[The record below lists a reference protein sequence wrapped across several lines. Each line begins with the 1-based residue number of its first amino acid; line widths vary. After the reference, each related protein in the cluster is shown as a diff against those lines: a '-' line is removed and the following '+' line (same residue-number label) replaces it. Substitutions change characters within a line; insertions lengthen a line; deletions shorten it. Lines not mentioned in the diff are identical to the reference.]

1 MYWLM
6 SESETYL
13 TVTGS
18 KLIWTVG
25 FTGSGSIGR
34 VWPTVG
40 LNRSVYR
47 QPYCPHQGWPSGHSH
62 FTREE
67 VSVGFQCH
75 AEVTL
80 ATTLLNP
87 CPPHPASLITSIHY
101 PSLPFPPPLISSCH
115 HGPVRSQTVR
125 TLFHCCKCHLSYTLS
140 CFPQTALYSPPF
152 FKKRPLLTFHVFS
165 FLLRAREPFSSPF
178 TQPCPYIL
186 SVSDRIP
193 FPASYFC
200 FVISTPD
207 FLHSTAQV
215 NWRFLV
221 NLILN

>member
-1 MYWLM
+1 MVFLWICVYKQMYWLM

-75 AEVTL
+75 AGVTL

-152 FKKRPLLTFHVFS
+152 
-165 FLLRAREPFSSPF
+165 
-178 TQPCPYIL
+178 
-186 SVSDRIP
+186 
-193 FPASYFC
+193 
-200 FVISTPD
+200 
-207 FLHSTAQV
+207 
-215 NWRFLV
+215 
-221 NLILN
+221 